1 MTDKTDNETIQK
13 LADTLGIITL
23 VSGETASGAR
33 FWAYL
38 SVPPSKYDEF
48 LAVQERGDY
57 NLTDWGDILRYGEGE
72 SPSPDIMAEMEEDY
86 GINHQLEGMVKD
98 LYQSLLGDDEEQ

>member
-1 MTDKTDNETIQK
+1 MTDKIDNDTIRK

-23 VSGETASGAR
+23 VSGETASGEA
-33 FWAYL
+33 FWVYV

-48 LAVQERGDY
+48 LRVQERGDY
-57 NLTDWGDILRYGEGE
+57 NLTDWGEILRYGDGQ

-86 GINHQLEGMVKD
+86 GIDHNLESMIKNIF
-98 LYQSLLGDDEEQ
+98 QSVMDENDTE